1 MLTNTLRVA
10 EAEYGMLNV
19 RLARNGMSVTYS
31 LTRQD
36 GRVLLGPC
44 TDENALETLA
54 HKYIRRERQRFSL
67 ETLACELTA
76 VMHV

>member
-10 EAEYGMLNV
+10 EMEMGMMHV

-31 LTRQD
+31 MTRQD
-36 GRVLLGPC
+36 GTVLLGPC
-44 TDENALETLA
+44 RDENSLETLA

-67 ETLACELTA
+67 ETLACELA